1 MATATVAPLSQT
13 IQLTEDGSVLALT
26 SSVTI
31 PPEVIT
37 TSPGPTPGA
46 VVALLL

>member
-1 MATATVAPLSQT
+1 MAVAPLSQT

-26 SSVTI
+26 ASVTI
-31 PPEVIT
+31 PPDIIT
-37 TSPGPTPGA
+37 PPATPPGPTPGA